1 MNLVKRIRK
10 RQVDGKYTFLK
21 TLMLFIKWLEVQA
34 LNVSLNCFECPSLLW
49 QNHVEFFLDRRS
61 LVIWNSKTHQQ
72 ADFFLLNHKSCMA
85 RLKTSIYDFVNI
97 FSDNRRLLIAIHDVF
112 PMTGSKTAAKPV
124 FLDRLRI
131 QQLLC
136 YQNSQSFV
144 TKDQI
149 KNCQTPKKYKIP
161 RN

>member
-21 TLMLFIKWLEVQA
+21 TFMLFIKWLEVQA

-85 RLKTSIYDFVNI
+85 RLKTSVYDFI
-97 FSDNRRLLIAIHDVF
+97 FTSDRHILSDNRNLWRYSDDGFYYFKKRL
-112 PMTGSKTAAKPV
+112 
-124 FLDRLRI
+124 
-131 QQLLC
+131 
-136 YQNSQSFV
+136 QNLYS
-144 TKDQI
+144 
-149 KNCQTPKKYKIP
+149 
-161 RN
+161 

>member
-21 TLMLFIKWLEVQA
+21 ALMLFIKWLEVQA
-34 LNVSLNCFECPSLLW
+34 LNVSLNCVECPSLLW
-49 QNHVEFFLDRRS
+49 QKPIEFFLDRWS
-61 LVIWNSKTHQQ
+61 LAIWNSKTHQQ

-85 RLKTSIYDFVNI
+85 RLKISVYDFNFTSDCHI
-97 FSDNRRLLIAIHDVF
+97 LSDNRNLWRFSDDGF
-112 PMTGSKTAAKPV
+112 YYFKKTAAKFV

-136 YQNSQSFV
+136 YQYSL
-144 TKDQI
+144 
-149 KNCQTPKKYKIP
+149 
-161 RN
+161 